1 MCRENGYQQQPS
13 HQFKGKSLFFFYK
26 IFYQVFK
33 DRTFYKRFFFFFR
46 EFQSMMSA
54 SDDCYLSSDQDTQ
67 LVFSVSEDQSPYL
80 LFGDMKILQ

>member
-1 MCRENGYQQQPS
+1 
-13 HQFKGKSLFFFYK
+13 
-26 IFYQVFK
+26 
-33 DRTFYKRFFFFFR
+33 
-46 EFQSMMSA
+46 MMSA

>member
-1 MCRENGYQQQPS
+1 MGINNNLATNLRES
-13 HQFKGKSLFFFYK
+13 HYFFFIKFFTKFLK
-26 IFYQVFK
+26 IEHFTN
-33 DRTFYKRFFFFFR
+33 DFFFFFR